1 MKMNTTTNHQPPTPI
16 NQSLYCCVTATRPK
30 GEELRL
36 GWVGGQL
43 TAVNP
48 SLEPALP
55 KWSLFNDG
63 TASVNLSLIILHP
76 TSVSL
81 RGRAIA
87 RPSCDYTV
95 ILDVDNDDN
104 NGEFVHFHFFFT

>member
-1 MKMNTTTNHQPPTPI
+1 M
-16 NQSLYCCVTATRPK
+16 
-30 GEELRL
+30 
-36 GWVGGQL
+36 GGQL

-63 TASVNLSLIILHP
+63 TAVNLSLITLHP

-81 RGRAIA
+81 RGRAVA
-87 RPSCDYTV
+87 MPSCDYTV
-95 ILDVDNDDN
+95 ILDVVDGNVDN
-104 NGEFVHFHFFFT
+104 NGEFDQFSFLFLEFSLENLIFQSIWTSLLTK